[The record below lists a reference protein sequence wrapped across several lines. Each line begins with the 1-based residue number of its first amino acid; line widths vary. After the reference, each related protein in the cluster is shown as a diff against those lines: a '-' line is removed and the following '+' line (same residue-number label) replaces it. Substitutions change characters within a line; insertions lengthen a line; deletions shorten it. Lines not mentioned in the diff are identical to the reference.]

1 MTLETFKFGMLLT
14 IIPFS
19 VIFLFITACWA
30 LMDMALREVSGLR
43 RFFWTLAIVVLPLA
57 GPIAYN
63 YMVRRC
69 TGFKKPSLNGLPG
82 SFCEAVE

>member
-19 VIFLFITACWA
+19 VIFLFITAWWA
-30 LMDMALREVSGLR
+30 LVDLSLREVYGSR
-43 RFFWTLAIVVLPLA
+43 KVIWILAVIVLPLI

-63 YMVRRC
+63 CFVRRC
-69 TGFKKPSLNGLPG
+69 TELKKPSVEEGGL
-82 SFCEAVE
+82 CME